1 MFHSSELQKE
11 IEVDYPYD
19 TVKAIFD
26 TDEIADIGVKVLNF
40 FENEEENDPDEKI
53 KNS

>member
-1 MFHSSELQKE
+1 MLHSSELQKE

-40 FENEEENDPDEKI
+40 FEEENDPDEKI